1 MAPTSMLLWGR
12 PLCVPSTG
20 HSALRCSQSDRIRLG
35 RSFPVGGEGGIE
47 PLGTMSAG
55 VGGRPS
61 RVTLRAPHLRL
72 GPASG
77 GGAAPAAPS
86 DPPLRQALSPQP
98 PAPSPQLPAPSPAPG
113 SAGWSR
119 RGGVWVSVS
128 CNCCGDREI
137 EEFPGTTP
145 GAQRFTSCRWPRR
158 RWGEAWR
165 REGRASCV
173 ARAFGSLEV
182 PVEAGKSASEK
193 PHLNALAPSSFPG
206 GV

>member
-98 PAPSPQLPAPSPAPG
+98 PARSPQPPAPSSQPLVLRRILRDGAEGAG
-113 SAGWSR
+113 SGFRFLAIAAETGKSRSFREPRRERRGSRAVAGLGGGGER
-119 RGGVWVSVS
+119 RGGGRGGHPVSRGLLALWKFQWKLE
-128 CNCCGDREI
+128 NR
-137 EEFPGTTP
+137 
-145 GAQRFTSCRWPRR
+145 PR
-158 RWGEAWR
+158 
-165 REGRASCV
+165 
-173 ARAFGSLEV
+173 
-182 PVEAGKSASEK
+182 KS
-193 PHLNALAPSSFPG
+193 PT
-206 GV
+206 